1 MLRNPRLVN
10 GRTAQATQ
18 QLEEKIAQAVS
29 IQEKI
34 DLTNSLA
41 WQLRIREPE
50 RALAL
55 SLDSLEM
62 SKPFEENGQ
71 AYEQGI
77 AASLVT
83 LSFLDGEMGKL
94 DTSLSRSLEALSYL
108 KDQPQPELLIGA
120 WYTSGWAYYYSGDY
134 PASLEFGLKSLK
146 LAREHELKERE
157 AWCLDLVASTYK
169 DPSQA
174 IQMYRDA
181 FDIFEKLGSIEGQSR
196 ILNNWAYTLLE
207 SKEYASALEMAQK
220 SLDLAKHAEL
230 RRDVINIAATI
241 GEIFTGM
248 GEYAQAQSKL
258 REAMQLFNEHDRDIS
273 SVYILVDLG
282 QVCLEQNEL
291 DQAEQV
297 LYSALELSKG
307 MEMRNEQAR
316 CHLYLS
322 DIFERRGRFDKALE
336 HYKKF
341 QELRESIS
349 GEGALKQ
356 LAALRVSN
364 QIETAQRDAEIH
376 RLQKEKLQI
385 ELDEHK
391 RVHAILE
398 DLATRDPLTNLFNR
412 RHFLNLAEQEWK
424 RALRYG
430 HPLCALMLDVDHFK
444 KINDQHGHSSGDKAL
459 TTVANV
465 IRSTLRSTEIA
476 GRYGGDEF
484 VVLLP
489 ETLPENGLLVAK
501 RICQTIT
508 DYTISSDVGIIELT
522 PSIGVAC
529 VTKDNRRAFKSI
541 TELLNCA
548 DKALYIAKNA
558 GKGQAHLYS
567 EEG

>member
-1 MLRNPRLVN
+1 MLRDSKLAN
-10 GRTAQATQ
+10 GQSVSTAQ
-18 QLEEKIAQAVS
+18 QLEQRIARAVS

-34 DLTNSLA
+34 DLMNSLA
-41 WQLRIREPE
+41 WTLRVREPA
-50 RALAL
+50 RALTL
-55 SLDSLEM
+55 SLDTLEM
-62 SKPFEENGQ
+62 SKSCGENNGV
-71 AYEQGI
+71 YERGT

-94 DTSLSRSLEALSYL
+94 DTSLAHALDALSHL
-108 KDQPQPELLIGA
+108 KGNPHPETLIGA
-120 WYTSGWAYYYSGDY
+120 WYALGWAYYYSGDY
-134 PASLEFGLKSLK
+134 PAALEFGLKSLK
-146 LAREHELKERE
+146 LSREIDLEERQ
-157 AWCLDLVASTYK
+157 AWSLDLVASTYK
-169 DPSQA
+169 DPTQA
-174 IQMYRDA
+174 VEMYREA
-181 FDIFEKLGSIEGQSR
+181 FDILQKLESIEGQSR
-196 ILNNWAYTLLE
+196 ILNNWAYTLKE
-207 SKEYASALEMAQK
+207 SEEYEGALEMAHR
-220 SLDLAKHAEL
+220 SLDLAKQANL
-230 RRDVINIAATI
+230 KGDVINITATI
-241 GEIFTGM
+241 GEILTSM
-248 GEYAQAQSKL
+248 GKLSEAQTKLHDATLLFDEYG
-258 REAMQLFNEHDRDIS
+258 RDIS

-282 QVCLEQNEL
+282 QVYLEQNNL

-297 LYSALELSKG
+297 LYNALDLSEE

-322 DIFERRGRFDKALE
+322 NIFERRNNFKKALE

-341 QELRESIS
+341 QALRESIS

-356 LAALRVSN
+356 IAALRVSH

-376 RLQKEKLQI
+376 RLQKEKLQV

-412 RHFLNLAEQEWK
+412 RHFLSLAEHEWK
-424 RALRYG
+424 RAIRYK
-430 HPLCALMLDVDHFK
+430 HPLCALMIDVDHFK
-444 KINDQHGHSSGDKAL
+444 QINDQHGHAAGDKAL

-489 ETLPENGLLVAK
+489 ETLPENGLLVAR

-508 DYTISSDVGIIELT
+508 EYTISSDVGIIELT

-529 VTKDNRRAFKSI
+529 VTRENHGTIRSLN
-541 TELLNCA
+541 ELLNNA
-548 DKALYIAKNA
+548 DKALYNAKKA
-558 GKGQAHLYS
+558 GRGQAQLFS
-567 EEG
+567 EYG

>member
-1 MLRNPRLVN
+1 MLRDSNLAN
-10 GRTAQATQ
+10 GRTAQAAQ
-18 QLEEKIAQAVS
+18 KLEEKIAQAVS

-34 DLTNSLA
+34 DLMNSLA
-41 WQLRIREPE
+41 WDLRIREPE
-50 RALAL
+50 RALAF
-55 SLDSLEM
+55 SLESLEM
-62 SKPFEENGQ
+62 SKSLKMDDGR
-71 AYEQGI
+71 AYERGI
-77 AASLVT
+77 ATSLIT
-83 LSFLDGEMGKL
+83 LSFLSGEMGKL
-94 DTSLSRSLEALSYL
+94 DIAFSHSLEALSYI
-108 KDQPQPELLIGA
+108 KDQPQPEALIGA
-120 WYTSGWAYYYSGDY
+120 WYTLGWAYYYSGDY

-146 LAREHELKERE
+146 LAREIEHKERE

-174 IQMYRDA
+174 IQMYKDA
-181 FDIFEKLGSIEGQSR
+181 LDIFENLGALEGQSR
-196 ILNNWAYTLLE
+196 ILNNWAYTLME

-220 SLDLAKHAEL
+220 SLELAKRGEL
-230 RRDVINIAATI
+230 KGDVINVAATI
-241 GEIFTGM
+241 GEIYTGM
-248 GEYAQAQSKL
+248 GEYSEARSKL
-258 REAMQLFNEHDRDIS
+258 REATLLFDTHGRDIS

-282 QVCLEQNEL
+282 QVHLEQNEL

-297 LYSALELSKG
+297 LNSALELSEE

-322 DIFERRGRFDKALE
+322 DIFERRQRFDKALE

-341 QELRESIS
+341 QALRESIS

-376 RLQKEKLQI
+376 RLQKEKLQV

-412 RHFLNLAEQEWK
+412 RHFLNLAEREWN
-424 RALRYG
+424 RAVRYK

-444 KINDQHGHSSGDKAL
+444 QINDQHGHAAGDKAL

-465 IRSTLRSTEIA
+465 IRSTLRATELA

-484 VVLLP
+484 IVLLP
-489 ETLPENGLLVAK
+489 ETLPENGLLVAR
-501 RICQTIT
+501 RICQTIK
-508 DYTISSDVGIIELT
+508 DYTISSDMGIIELT

-529 VTKDNRRAFKSI
+529 ETGATGSLN
-541 TELLNCA
+541 ELLSQA

-558 GKGQAHLYS
+558 GRGQAHLYS
-567 EEG
+567 G

>member
-1 MLRNPRLVN
+1 MLRDSRLAN
-10 GRTAQATQ
+10 GQPTQAAQRF
-18 QLEEKIAQAVS
+18 EEKIAQAVS

-34 DLTNSLA
+34 DLMNNLA
-41 WQLRIREPE
+41 WDLRIREPA
-50 RALAL
+50 RALAF
-55 SLDSLEM
+55 SLECLEM
-62 SKPFEENGQ
+62 SKSLKMDDGR
-71 AYEQGI
+71 AYEHGI
-77 AASLVT
+77 AGSLIT
-83 LSFLDGEMGKL
+83 MSFLDGEMGQL
-94 DTSLSRSLEALSYL
+94 DKAFSHSLEALSYI
-108 KDQPQPELLIGA
+108 KDQPQPETLIGA
-120 WYTSGWAYYYSGDY
+120 WYTLGWAYYYSGDY

-146 LAREHELKERE
+146 LAREIEHKERE

-174 IQMYRDA
+174 IQMYKDA
-181 FDIFEKLGSIEGQSR
+181 LDIFEKLGAIEGQSR
-196 ILNNWAYTLLE
+196 ILNNWAYTLME

-220 SLDLAKHAEL
+220 SLELAKRGEL
-230 RRDVINIAATI
+230 KGDVINVAATI
-241 GEIFTGM
+241 GEIYTGM
-248 GEYAQAQSKL
+248 GEYSEARSRL
-258 REAMQLFNEHDRDIS
+258 REATLLFDTHGRDIS

-282 QVCLEQNEL
+282 QVHLEQNEL

-297 LYSALELSKG
+297 LNSALELSEE

-322 DIFERRGRFDKALE
+322 DIFERRQRFDKALE

-341 QELRESIS
+341 QALRESIS

-376 RLQKEKLQI
+376 RLQKEKLQV

-412 RHFLNLAEQEWK
+412 RHFLNLAEREWK
-424 RALRYG
+424 RAVRYK

-444 KINDQHGHSSGDKAL
+444 QINDQHGHAAGDKAL

-465 IRSTLRSTEIA
+465 IRSTLRATEIA

-489 ETLPENGLLVAK
+489 ETLPENGLLVAR
-501 RICQTIT
+501 RICQTIK
-508 DYTISSDVGIIELT
+508 DYTISSDVGVIDLT

-529 VTKDNRRAFKSI
+529 ETGATGSLN
-541 TELLNCA
+541 ELLNQA

-558 GKGQAHLYS
+558 GRGQAHLYS
-567 EEG
+567 G

>member
-1 MLRNPRLVN
+1 MLRDSKLAN
-10 GRTAQATQ
+10 GQPAQTTQ
-18 QLEEKIAQAVS
+18 QLEERIATVVS

-34 DLTNSLA
+34 DLMNSLA
-41 WQLRIREPE
+41 WRLRIRNPQ

-55 SLDSLEM
+55 SLDSLQM
-62 SKPFEENGQ
+62 SKPQGTEEQ
-71 AYEQGI
+71 THERGI

-83 LSFLDGEMGKL
+83 LSFLDGEAGRL
-94 DTSLSRSLEALSYL
+94 DSSLSRSLDALSHL
-108 KDQPQPELLIGA
+108 QDQPQPEILIGA
-120 WYTSGWAYYYSGDY
+120 WYTLGWAYYYSGDY

-146 LAREHELKERE
+146 LAREIEYKEWV
-157 AWCLDLVASTYK
+157 AWCLDLVASAYK
-169 DPSQA
+169 DTSQA

-181 FDIFEKLGSIEGQSR
+181 LDIFDELGSLEGRSR
-196 ILNNWAYTLLE
+196 ILNNWAHTLKE
-207 SKEYASALEMAQK
+207 AKEYANALEMAHK
-220 SLDLAKHAEL
+220 SLELAKHGKL
-230 RRDVINIAATI
+230 KGDVINVAATI
-241 GEIFTGM
+241 GEILTGM
-248 GEYAQAQSKL
+248 GEYDQAQTKL
-258 REAMQLFNEHDRDIS
+258 REATLLFDEYGRDIS

-282 QVCLEQNEL
+282 EVYLEQNDL

-297 LYSALELSKG
+297 LYSALELSEE

-322 DIFERRGRFDKALE
+322 NIFEQRVKFEKALE

-341 QELRESIS
+341 QTLREGIS

-412 RHFLNLAEQEWK
+412 RHFLNLAEHEWK

-430 HPLCALMLDVDHFK
+430 HPLCVLMLDVDHFK
-444 KINDQHGHSSGDKAL
+444 KINDEHGHAAGDKAL

-508 DYTISSDVGIIELT
+508 DYTISSDVGVIELT

-529 VTKDNRRAFKSI
+529 ITKDNREAFKSI
-541 TELLNCA
+541 TELLNHA
-548 DKALYIAKNA
+548 DKALYTAKKA
-558 GKGQAHLYS
+558 GRGQAHLHT
-567 EEG
+567 E